1 MEFILRQQQGKLPYL
16 YLPFHGKG
24 GAWAFFT
31 TRLGG
36 VSRGCYSSLNLG
48 YHTGDQAD
56 AVTVNRRLAA
66 QTLGINDERFVT
78 VDQVHGD
85 RSERWQRTILCNLR
99 GLPPMQ
105 GHLIV
110 DYLICHA
117 FIAKNIHSFY
127 AYSPGSHY
135 LWNKQTGS

>member
-24 GAWAFFT
+24 GARAFFT

-48 YHTGDQAD
+48 YHTGDQTD

-66 QTLGINDERFVT
+66 L
-78 VDQVHGD
+78 D
-85 RSERWQRTILCNLR
+85 RLLE
-99 GLPPMQ
+99 
-105 GHLIV
+105 
-110 DYLICHA
+110 
-117 FIAKNIHSFY
+117 
-127 AYSPGSHY
+127 SPVSWRSPWHRHRSR
-135 LWNKQTGS
+135 QPFCC